1 MSNNFLCLFN
11 NFIQNKKEQKYLRQK
26 RNTLQND
33 SYLARVIDRFFAANT
48 KEELKDFLDSQMVI
62 NFEITPEMENLSLNE
77 LKEKIAYELIEA
89 ILKHS
94 Y

>member
-94 Y
+94 H